1 MTWAKQRP
9 LLKIIIVRIVALEVF
24 ELLFGN
30 METVCGVLTPLL
42 PIRDLLSF
50 FYKRFNADKCM
61 ALLFFWYDTLQISG
75 YQRGAWP
82 LNEAPGHFTM
92 SVVAK
97 CPPNQ
102 KCGHPLL

>member
-1 MTWAKQRP
+1 MWAKQRP

-61 ALLFFWYDTLQISG
+61 TPSIFLSSFSFFGRVPY
-75 YQRGAWP
+75 
-82 LNEAPGHFTM
+82 
-92 SVVAK
+92 K
-97 CPPNQ
+97 
-102 KCGHPLL
+102 

>member
-1 MTWAKQRP
+1 MWAKQRP

-42 PIRDLLSF
+42 PIRDLLLF

-61 ALLFFWYDTLQISG
+61 APSIFLFFFFIFW
-75 YQRGAWP
+75 
-82 LNEAPGHFTM
+82 
-92 SVVAK
+92 
-97 CPPNQ
+97 
-102 KCGHPLL
+102 